1 MATSTSWSWMPMG
14 EIRRDWCRVATIRR
28 PHGLPTANGSHSP
41 GTSRLCPAFTWSGRT
56 GRSCAEWWRPARVS
70 PREWPGGRR
79 LFAVSAVCGAT
90 DSHALTQTAGQWA
103 YPAWSEGGRLA
114 VTFYP
119 DTYVFDVRDT
129 NGTITLENPVNL
141 TSEGPL
147 AGYEEGQPS
156 WTPDGTELL
165 VGAGPIGPWL
175 DEDLWVISAGT
186 PGIATQL
193 THTPESI
200 EFRVTWSPDR
210 TTIAFGDTRDLYTAA
225 ISQPWTVGTPAL
237 LLDSRYNVRSP
248 SWRPVP

>member
-1 MATSTSWSWMPMG
+1 MVRPNGTELCRVVATSTSFAAGVAWSPAPAADG
-14 EIRRDWCRVATIRR
+14 AYKIVYVD
-28 PHGLPTANGSHSP
+28 
-41 GTSRLCPAFTWSGRT
+41 GTNST
-56 GRSCAEWWRPARVS
+56 
-70 PREWPGGRR
+70 GGRR

-175 DEDLWVISAGT
+175 DEDLWVISADT